1 MLKRVAL
8 MFAATAVLAIPTTS
22 AFAAPSHTTANGIL
36 PDQACFALYPEALQ
50 PALCG
55 RGTGGPDHAGG

>member
-8 MFAATAVLAIPTTS
+8 MFTAAAALAIPSTG
-22 AFAAPSHTTANGIL
+22 ALAADTKADGVL
-36 PDQACFALYPEALQ
+36 PEEACLAVYPAAVQ

-55 RGTGGPDHAGG
+55 KGNGGPGHAG

>member
-8 MFAATAVLAIPTTS
+8 MLAASAVLAVPV
-22 AFAAPSHTTANGIL
+22 TTALASEAKADGIL
-36 PDQACFALYPEALQ
+36 PDEACLAVYPAVLQ

-55 RGTGGPDHAGG
+55 KGNGGPGHAG

>member
-8 MFAATAVLAIPTTS
+8 MFAATALIAT
-22 AFAAPSHTTANGIL
+22 APSVASASNTAKGAL
-36 PDQACFALYPEALQ
+36 PEQACLAVYPAAVQ

-55 RGTGGPDHAGG
+55 EGNGGPGRAG

>member
-8 MFAATAVLAIPTTS
+8 MFAATAVLAVP
-22 AFAAPSHTTANGIL
+22 ATTALASDTKADGAL
-36 PDQACFALYPEALQ
+36 PEEACLAVYPAAVQ

-55 RGTGGPDHAGG
+55 TGNGGPGHAG